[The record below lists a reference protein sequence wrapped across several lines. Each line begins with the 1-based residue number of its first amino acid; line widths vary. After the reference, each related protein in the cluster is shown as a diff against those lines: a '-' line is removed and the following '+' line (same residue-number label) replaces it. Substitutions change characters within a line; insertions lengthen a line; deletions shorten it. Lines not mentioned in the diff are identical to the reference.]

1 MPPLGSRRSLALG
14 VIATLVTLL
23 SSACGGDPP
32 DREMQQAQA
41 AIDAARAAG
50 AGQYAPQE
58 LAAAEDALKNAA
70 AAVDQRDYRLA
81 LNHALDSRERA
92 LNATRQ
98 TADGKAAERE
108 SAARAVNAATT
119 ALGTA
124 RELVKAAETGR
135 VAARILATARSTV
148 AAAEPRVQE
157 ARAANARGDYP
168 AATAG
173 AAAVT
178 QQLQRV
184 IAELKTATTPTS
196 RRRR

>member
-1 MPPLGSRRSLALG
+1 MPPLGSRRSFASG
-14 VIATLVTLL
+14 VFVTLITL
-23 SSACGGDPP
+23 LFPACGGDPP

-41 AIDAARAAG
+41 AIDTARAAG

-58 LAAAEDALKNAA
+58 LAAAEDALKNAV

-108 SAARAVNAATT
+108 AAGRAVAAATS

-124 RELVKAAETGR
+124 RGLMKAAEAGR
-135 VAARILATARSTV
+135 ASAKTLATARSTV
-148 AAAEPRVQE
+148 AAADARVQE
-157 ARAANARGDYP
+157 AGAANARGDFS
-168 AATAG
+168 AATT
-173 AAAVT
+173 AAVAVT
-178 QQLQRV
+178 EQLQPV
-184 IAELKTATTPTS
+184 IADLKAASAPAP

>member
-1 MPPLGSRRSLALG
+1 MPPLGSRRSLAFG
-14 VIATLVTLL
+14 VIATLVSLL

-58 LAAAEDALKNAA
+58 LAAAEDALKNAD

-108 SAARAVNAATT
+108 AAARAVNAATT

-124 RELVKAAETGR
+124 RELVKAVETGR

-148 AAAEPRVQE
+148 AAAEPRLQE

-168 AATAG
+168 AATTA

-178 QQLQRV
+178 EQLQQV
-184 IAELKTATTPTS
+184 ITELKAATAPTS

>member
-1 MPPLGSRRSLALG
+1 MPPLGSRRSLAFG
-14 VIATLVTLL
+14 VIATLVSLL

-58 LAAAEDALKNAA
+58 LAAAEDALKNAD

-108 SAARAVNAATT
+108 AAARAVNAATT

-124 RELVKAAETGR
+124 RELVKAVETGR

-168 AATAG
+168 AATTA

-178 QQLQRV
+178 EQLQQV
-184 IAELKTATTPTS
+184 ITELKAATTPTS